1 MHRNLYLDER
11 DRYSRLLLPAPFHEP
26 AVRNGRAGP
35 QVDDEIQVNVEMGV
49 DPLVP
54 GGQHV
59 QLLAVELV
67 LAPGVLQETEPV
79 VLDGPLDY
87 LNFAAGSLFQQ
98 LEPRSWKTLL
108 GGNNN
113 VSGCYCT
120 L

>member
-1 MHRNLYLDER
+1 MRH
-11 DRYSRLLLPAPFHEP
+11 
-26 AVRNGRAGP
+26 GRAGP
-35 QVDDEIQVNVEMGV
+35 QVDDEIQVNVEMSV

-67 LAPGVLQETEPV
+67 LAPGVFQETEAV

-98 LEPRSWKTLL
+98 LQPRNWKSFRDLS
-108 GGNNN
+108 GGNNM
-113 VSGCYCT
+113 SGCYCT